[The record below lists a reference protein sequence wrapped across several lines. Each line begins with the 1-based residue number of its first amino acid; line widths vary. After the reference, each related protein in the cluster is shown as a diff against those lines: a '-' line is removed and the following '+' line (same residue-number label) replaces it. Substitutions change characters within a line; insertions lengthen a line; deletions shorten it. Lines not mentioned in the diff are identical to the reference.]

1 VARVCVIGIDGAT
14 FDLIR
19 PLAAAGKLPA
29 LSRLLEEGASGP
41 LLTVPQLNSAA
52 AWSSFITGTN
62 PGKHGIFDFYQTI
75 AGSYRIL
82 FRSGGDREG
91 ESLWGRLSQ
100 EGRRVGV
107 INVPMTFPAEPVNGL
122 LIAGLDAPGVRS
134 AGFAHPPSIM
144 QELTRQVG
152 PYVLLPGL
160 VGYMLAGKEQEGL
173 EQLER
178 CLVRRLEA
186 AEHLMRAHEWDFFM
200 VVFSA
205 IDSVQHCFWKYMDPA
220 FPGPTEEERA
230 QFSGAIERFYCLMDD
245 AVARLRAALPDG
257 TALVVMSD
265 HGAGPRHLAA
275 RELNPWL
282 ESLGLLRPRP
292 PRGGWRKAVGAV
304 VKGAYAR
311 LERIPSRGLKEFL
324 VRVAPGLR
332 DRVRSRLVTADI
344 DWSHT
349 KAYADPVAST
359 IRLNQAGREPAGT
372 VQPGAESAE
381 VLEFISRSLLECTDA
396 ATGERAVE
404 AVLQRE
410 EAYWGPH
417 VGEAPDLT
425 IQWNRRVP
433 VGRLSGSPKS
443 AGDFPTGQFRAISG
457 DHRPEGVLMMA
468 GNGILP
474 GRALEGAS
482 IMDLFPT
489 ILRLMGVSIPE
500 GLDGQILEAALSG
513 DLPEAASHPPDRPR
527 PGPSAREKPRYTVEE
542 EEAVRERLRGLGYL
556 E

>member
-1 VARVCVIGIDGAT
+1 MIGIDGAT

-29 LSRLLEEGASGP
+29 LSRLLAEGASGP

-62 PGKHGIFDFYQTI
+62 PGKHGIFDFYQTVP
-75 AGSYRIL
+75 GSYRIRFL
-82 FRSGGDREG
+82 SGGDREG
-91 ESLWGRLSQ
+91 ESLWGRLGRA
-100 EGRRVGV
+100 GRRVGV
-107 INVPMTFPAEPVNGL
+107 INVPMTFPAETVHGF
-122 LIAGLDAPGVRS
+122 LIAGLDAPGIRS
-134 AGFAHPPSIM
+134 SGFAYPPSIM
-144 QELTRQVG
+144 EELTREVG

-173 EQLER
+173 EQLEQ
-178 CLVRRLEA
+178 CLLRRLEA
-186 AEHLMRAHEWDFFM
+186 AEHLMRTREWDFLM

-205 IDSVQHCFWKYMDPA
+205 VDSVQHCFWKYMDPS
-220 FPGPTEEERA
+220 FPGPTEGERA
-230 QFSGAIERFYCLMDD
+230 QFGRAIERFYCLMDD
-245 AVARLRAALPDG
+245 AVAKLRAALPDD

-282 ESLGLLRPRP
+282 ESLGLLRFEP
-292 PRGGWRKAVGAV
+292 PRGGWRKAIGALV
-304 VKGAYAR
+304 RGAYAR
-311 LERIPSRGLKEFL
+311 LEKIPARGLKEFL

-332 DRVRSRLVTADI
+332 DRVRSRLLTSDI
-344 DWSHT
+344 DWAHT
-349 KAYADPVAST
+349 KAYADPVGST
-359 IRLNQAGREPAGT
+359 IRLNQAGREPDGT
-372 VQPGAESAE
+372 LRPGAESEE
-381 VLEFISRSLLECTDA
+381 VLDFISRSLLACTDA

-404 AVLQRE
+404 AVLRRE

-417 VGEAPDLT
+417 VGAAPELT

-433 VGRLSGSPKS
+433 VGRLTASAKS

-468 GNGILP
+468 GTGILP
-474 GRALEGAS
+474 GQTLEGAS

-500 GLDGQILEAALSG
+500 GLDGKSLDEALSS
-513 DLPEAASHPPDRPR
+513 DLPPAPGSPPDRPR
-527 PGPSAREKPRYTVEE
+527 PGPSDPEKPRYTVEE
-542 EEAVRERLRGLGYL
+542 EEAVRERLRGLGYI